1 MKICYI
7 CSRYADPDV
16 ANRRRNLA
24 EARAL
29 ARWAE
34 VQGYA
39 VVTWWGSLD
48 PAAPMA
54 EDDPEV
60 RAQALARSGA
70 LAAMVGKMGGCVVM
84 AGWYRQTMG
93 MREDV
98 AAYDDGRRHV
108 CPSDVRI
115 ISWSDIAPYLDPE
128 PDTIPREAVQ
138 AAVDEINEGIER
150 IENNI
155 CNGAN
160 ATVGACG
167 IAAYQDALGALRDH
181 TGVTPSE
188 VTQCEICG
196 GTGMI
201 SYNPNLNPNAFPAVT
216 TAKCTRCDGTGVVPS
231 EVK

>member
-1 MKICYI
+1 LSGGDPVKICYI

-34 VQGYA
+34 AQGYA

-60 RAQALARSGA
+60 RAQALARSAA
-70 LAAMVGKMGGCVVM
+70 LAEMVGRRKGAMILPTWYPTTSGMCADARAHHDGWRCFYGHDPDVVD
-84 AGWYRQTMG
+84 A
-93 MREDV
+93 
-98 AAYDDGRRHV
+98 
-108 CPSDVRI
+108 P
-115 ISWSDIAPYLDPE
+115 WSEVEPYYTAPVE
-128 PDTIPREAVQ
+128 MVPRAAVQ
-138 AAVDEINEGIER
+138 AAVDEIAEGVAR

-167 IAAYQDALGALRDH
+167 IAAYQDALGELRDH
-181 TGVTPSE
+181 TGVTPTE
-188 VTQCEICG
+188 VQ
-196 GTGMI
+196 
-201 SYNPNLNPNAFPAVT
+201 P
-216 TAKCTRCDGTGVVPS
+216 
-231 EVK
+231 